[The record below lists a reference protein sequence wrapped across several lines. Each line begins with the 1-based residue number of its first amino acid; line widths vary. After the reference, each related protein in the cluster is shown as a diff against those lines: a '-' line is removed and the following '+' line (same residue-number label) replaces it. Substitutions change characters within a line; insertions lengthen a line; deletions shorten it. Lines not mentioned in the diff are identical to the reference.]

1 MDYSYNV
8 FLLPYV
14 RELLR
19 VQTQLDKNAKLEY
32 DERRNKYKKQMIQ
45 NINESFDNLERTLKS
60 FKY

>member
-32 DERRNKYKKQMIQ
+32 DERRNKYKKHMIQ

>member
-32 DERRNKYKKQMIQ
+32 DERRNKYK
-45 NINESFDNLERTLKS
+45 
-60 FKY
+60 